1 MVQFPHRTAHVTRKI
16 YIYTK
21 VAATKYSTSI
31 LLSFF
36 IQKEMKKVTYS
47 YLCLSLLLAISI
59 FIQPSYA
66 AATTAIQPTNLVK
79 KVCSQTSNYNFCVET
94 LYADPRT
101 PEADRYVL
109 AYVIFGSAYQ
119 SATTTHDQINLLLKN
134 ATASQMPRLK
144 RCDRDYTK
152 AVSKLLE
159 AHDDLDSETFESLA
173 KLSRIA
179 SSAADD
185 CETSFKGTR
194 SPLTTNNKGLKGLC
208 EICAVVS
215 KLFVMS

>member
-1 MVQFPHRTAHVTRKI
+1 MKI
-16 YIYTK
+16 
-21 VAATKYSTSI
+21 VA
-31 LLSFF
+31 
-36 IQKEMKKVTYS
+36 YS
-47 YLCLSLLLAISI
+47 YLCLSLLFAVSI
-59 FIQPSYA
+59 FIQPSYAAAAAA

-119 SATTTHDQINLLLKN
+119 SATTTHDRINLLLKN

-159 AHDDLDSETFESLA
+159 AHDDLDSETFDSLA

-179 SSAADD
+179 SSAAAD

>member
-1 MVQFPHRTAHVTRKI
+1 
-16 YIYTK
+16 
-21 VAATKYSTSI
+21 
-31 LLSFF
+31 
-36 IQKEMKKVTYS
+36 MKMVTYPC
-47 YLCLSLLLAISI
+47 LCLSLLFAISI

-66 AATTAIQPTNLVK
+66 AAAATTTIQPSNLVK
-79 KVCSQTSNYNFCVET
+79 KVCSQTSNYDFCVET

-119 SATTTHDQINLLLKN
+119 SATTTHDQITSLLKN
-134 ATASQMPRLK
+134 ATASQRPRLK

-208 EICAVVS
+208 EICVVVS
-215 KLFVMS
+215 KLFVMF